1 MRTRSR
7 HAERTSRTRR
17 GRRLGVGAA
26 ATVSV
31 VLAGTALHASAAIP
45 LLTVAPATGPRGT
58 SYEVSVRC
66 AEDPDLTARELTGE
80 KPPSTTPPLQ
90 YFEPGSVT
98 SPEPGRRVYRTKAGP
113 YDRDYWAHCGETF
126 QRARFDVDL
135 PRLYLGPVPGP
146 IDFDPPPRTK
156 LLGTDCPAGS
166 TAQVRI
172 AVGGRTVSGPARM
185 DANHDWAFDLPFPD
199 GAKDMTVRATCGS
212 VVYPPLAILARP
224 AFTRPV
230 DQASII
236 RLYRASFLRA
246 PEGSSLLF
254 WARAHEAGQ
263 TLGTI
268 ATRFGAAG
276 EFQRRYGS
284 LTNEQ
289 FVDRIFRNVF
299 DRAPDAAGRAHWV
312 RALERGRSR
321 GLVVLGLS
329 ESAEFRR
336 ITGTV

>member
-1 MRTRSR
+1 MGTRSAPAEEPGRAR
-7 HAERTSRTRR
+7 HP
-17 GRRLGVGAA
+17 RRLGIGAA
-26 ATVSV
+26 ALVSV
-31 VLAGTALHASAAIP
+31 VLAGTGLRASGATP
-45 LLTVAPATGPRGT
+45 LLTVTPGSGPRGT
-58 SYEVSVRC
+58 SYEVTVRC

-80 KPPSTTPPLQ
+80 KPPSTTPPLVVG
-90 YFEPGSVT
+90 PGGVT
-98 SPEPGRRVYRTKAGP
+98 SPEPGRWVYRTTAGS

-146 IDFDPPPRTK
+146 IDFDAAPRTK
-156 LLGTDCPAGS
+156 VLGTDCPPGS

-172 AVGGRTVSGPARM
+172 TIGGRTVSGPARM
-185 DANHDWAFDLPFPD
+185 DAAHDWAFDLPVPD
-199 GAKDMTVRATCGS
+199 GTADMTVRATCGS
-212 VVYPPLAILARP
+212 VTYPPLAVLARP
-224 AFTRPV
+224 AYTRPV

-254 WARAHEAGQ
+254 WARAHETGQ

-268 ATRFGAAG
+268 AQRFGATA
-276 EFQRRYGS
+276 EFQRRYGG
-284 LTNEQ
+284 LTNEE
-289 FVDRIFRNVF
+289 FVDQIFRNVF
-299 DRAPDAAGRAHWV
+299 GRAPDAAGRVHWV
-312 RALERGRSR
+312 QALERGRSR
-321 GLVVLGLS
+321 GLVVLGMS